1 MKWKIFIIILL
12 FAILLFFYK
21 SSHIIREKSSGATH
35 YTQIYGETKIDVYK
49 FKSDKE
55 GPKVAF
61 ILGIHPY
68 EWEAH
73 KAFYDAIK
81 KYTSSQK
88 FKGEID
94 VYWIHVPDQY
104 AKNWKAGRDF
114 GNRAANKYL
123 VPMIKKKEYSAI
135 FDIHSGWEGWPYYGR
150 PKWFILHP
158 PTKEGKS
165 LATNITKNINWIKI
179 LGNCSENKECVSY
192 WVEMP
197 IAKNKIPIVIL
208 EWGYCEPEKLWI
220 KYKKVNLNATTPGE
234 YEDKVT
240 HALIFLNNLDK
251 IIG

>member
-123 VPMIKKKEYSAI
+123 VPMIKKK
-135 FDIHSGWEGWPYYGR
+135 DIQLFLIYIVDGKDGLIMEGQNGLY
-150 PKWFILHP
+150 FIHLQ
-158 PTKEGKS
+158 KK
-165 LATNITKNINWIKI
+165 
-179 LGNCSENKECVSY
+179 GN
-192 WVEMP
+192 
-197 IAKNKIPIVIL
+197 L
-208 EWGYCEPEKLWI
+208 
-220 KYKKVNLNATTPGE
+220 
-234 YEDKVT
+234 
-240 HALIFLNNLDK
+240 
-251 IIG
+251 